1 MRLFERF
8 EPTVKYDHQQA
19 NTFSSKKP
27 DARPQLQPRSALSDD
42 DLKGNVLQSASNIK
56 IHRIKRNSTKKKS
69 IQQISFV
76 PIKGAFL

>member
-19 NTFSSKKP
+19 DTFSSKKP

-56 IHRIKRNSTKKKS
+56 IHRIKRNSTKK
-69 IQQISFV
+69 INTTDFV
-76 PIKGAFL
+76 RPN